1 VIVRMGQYGPFAQ
14 IGTKDDE
21 EKPNFASLRPGQKMD
36 SVSLAEALDL
46 FQLPKKLGPYPDTGE
61 EMTVAIGRFGPYI
74 KYGANYVSL
83 KTDDPY
89 TVSAE
94 RAVAVVRE
102 KLAADAAR
110 RILSWPDAGI
120 EVLNGRFG
128 PYVTDGERNG
138 KIPKDR
144 EPHKL
149 TLEECQVILAAAPPK
164 GTGRFGRFA
173 KKKGAAA
180 KGGKAA
186 AEGAAVAEPAAKKKT
201 AARKTA
207 TKKKAPAKKKAA
219 K

>member
-1 VIVRMGQYGPFAQ
+1 M
-14 IGTKDDE
+14 
-21 EKPNFASLRPGQKMD
+21 
-36 SVSLAEALDL
+36 
-46 FQLPKKLGPYPDTGE
+46 
-61 EMTVAIGRFGPYI
+61 
-74 KYGANYVSL
+74 
-83 KTDDPY
+83 
-89 TVSAE
+89 SAE
-94 RAVAVVRE
+94 RAVQVVRE

-207 TKKKAPAKKKAA
+207 AKKKAPAKKKAA